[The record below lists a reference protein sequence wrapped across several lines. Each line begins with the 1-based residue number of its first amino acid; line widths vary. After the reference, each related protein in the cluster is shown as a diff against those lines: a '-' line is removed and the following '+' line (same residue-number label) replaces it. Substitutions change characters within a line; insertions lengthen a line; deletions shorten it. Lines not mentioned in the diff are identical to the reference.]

1 MFKPNETTTN
11 MNLILTVEKM
21 FKISNKKSLLHVQ
34 ISSETCKLWKP
45 KPTFAEMNKSNFRW
59 QTQIHPVQFHFCT
72 LIHLII
78 SDD

>member
-1 MFKPNETTTN
+1 MFKPKNEVTTN

-45 KPTFAEMNKSNFRW
+45 KPTFAEMNKSITLGGKLKFIQNNF
-59 QTQIHPVQFHFCT
+59 IFA
-72 LIHLII
+72 L
-78 SDD
+78 